1 MFVDLTP
8 NASCAVTRSEL
19 MLYHSVVCRSV
30 VGASLDYEAMSQGM
44 LWVNLSGTA
53 VRTRAA

>member
-1 MFVDLTP
+1 
-8 NASCAVTRSEL
+8 

-53 VRTRAA
+53 VRTRVA

>member
-1 MFVDLTP
+1 
-8 NASCAVTRSEL
+8 

-30 VGASLDYEAMSQGM
+30 VGASFDYEAMSQGM